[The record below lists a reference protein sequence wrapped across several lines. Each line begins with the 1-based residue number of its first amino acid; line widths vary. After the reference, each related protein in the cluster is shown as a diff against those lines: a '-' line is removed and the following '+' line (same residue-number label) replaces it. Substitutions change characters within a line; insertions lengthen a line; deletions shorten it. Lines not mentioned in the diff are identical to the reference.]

1 MLPLLVLMGRK
12 RTEVDGML
20 RTFAEVTVV
29 VLKRFAKVIE
39 GRLNGLGE
47 VAVDTLTVL
56 AEETEGVFSEAAG
69 VGEDVLR
76 TPVDA
81 MLRTPSGH
89 VEAIVG
95 ILRMLPDVA
104 VEMLRSLMV
113 LTGSVGVV
121 EMPIGMLGRLVELT
135 VWALGRP
142 AAVLVGSTSFVFIG
156 HDRQRGMITKRE
168 KGSPV

>member
-1 MLPLLVLMGRK
+1 MYV
-12 RTEVDGML
+12 
-20 RTFAEVTVV
+20 
-29 VLKRFAKVIE
+29 
-39 GRLNGLGE
+39 
-47 VAVDTLTVL
+47 
-56 AEETEGVFSEAAG
+56 SEAAG

-81 MLRTPSGH
+81 MLGMLSGY

-95 ILRMLPDVA
+95 IPRRLPDIA

-113 LTGSVGVV
+113 LTGSVRVV
-121 EMPIGMLGRLVELT
+121 EVPIEMLGRLVELT